1 MANVYLDETN
11 VDDLGRIVT
20 TLLSE
25 MWIMRDRM
33 LVMEELLSRQGILD
47 SATIDAFDWPAEQ
60 ADRVETLRD
69 QMVGSVLGAPLGAR
83 ERHVDQMLARAGYA
97 RPA

>member
-11 VDDLGRIVT
+11 VDDLGRMVT
-20 TLLSE
+20 SLLSE

-33 LVMEELLSRQGILD
+33 LVMEELLARQGILD
-47 SATIDAFDWPAEQ
+47 SATLDAFDWPAEQ
-60 ADRVETLRD
+60 VERVEALRD
-69 QMVGSVLGAPLGAR
+69 QMVGAVLGAPLAAR
-83 ERHVDQMLARAGYA
+83 ERHVDQMLARAGYS

>member
-11 VDDLGRIVT
+11 VDDLGRMVT

-47 SATIDAFDWPAEQ
+47 SATIDAFDW
-60 ADRVETLRD
+60 
-69 QMVGSVLGAPLGAR
+69 
-83 ERHVDQMLARAGYA
+83 
-97 RPA
+97 